1 MGTLYL
7 EVVTPEKLLISQ
19 EVQTVVAPG
28 SLGEFGI
35 LEGHIPFLTGIMIG
49 GIRYVS
55 GEKKEYIAVTSG
67 FVEVHD
73 NKVSILVDSAEKAIE
88 IDIERAQQSMERARK
103 RLEKE
108 RGTEDIDFMRAE
120 LSLARA
126 INRIKIAGKRLK

>member
-7 EVVTPEKLLISQ
+7 EVVTPEKSLISQ

-35 LEGHIPFLTGIMIG
+35 LEGHIPFLTGIMPG
-49 GIRYVS
+49 EIRYVS
-55 GEKKEYIAVTSG
+55 EEKKEYVAVTSG

-73 NKVSILVDSAEKAIE
+73 NKVSILVDTAEKAAK

-108 RGTEDIDFMRAE
+108 RGAVDIDFMRAE

-126 INRIKIAGKRLK
+126 INRIKIAGKRA